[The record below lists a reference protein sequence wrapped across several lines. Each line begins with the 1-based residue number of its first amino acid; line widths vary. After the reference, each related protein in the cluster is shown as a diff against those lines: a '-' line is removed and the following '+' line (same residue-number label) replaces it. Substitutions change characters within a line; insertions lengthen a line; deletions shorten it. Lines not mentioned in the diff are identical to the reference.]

1 VTPQSTF
8 MVVAPVVA
16 ARMAELR
23 ALLAG
28 MTAPPG
34 TGNADPGNDLVP
46 FGRFETLHFARF
58 VVLEDST
65 PDDVRLYGL
74 QPPKLP
80 VYMAFLGD
88 FDGPYDAFVTDLL
101 RIAAEGLRKI
111 FGCCE
116 GFSAGADLETW
127 IRTHEKRPAAAYCNW
142 VGRTARQC
150 REEAA
155 LRAALVE
162 YLGDHPDLRDAGAP
176 QARRDLRRFVDAE
189 VHAGRLTLTAPVST
203 PLRWSVDHCA
213 DASLFVAVL
222 VGLVAALPVTLP
234 LGIVAALYL
243 RHLEETD
250 PEVTARPTPEYES
263 KLSALEDH
271 GVTNSFSAF
280 GTVKPGK
287 FRAALLRAALFFIGL
302 AARLLY
308 TRGRLARVHTIH
320 FARWVYL
327 DDGARVFFAS
337 NYDGSL
343 ESYMDDFINRV
354 SFGLNAV
361 FGNGIGYP
369 RTAWLVAKGAKNEE
383 TFKNFLR
390 RHQLPTDV
398 WYAAYPGCTTVDL
411 ERNSRVR
418 EGLYSNYLGQEEAAR
433 WLALL

>member
-1 VTPQSTF
+1 
-8 MVVAPVVA
+8 
-16 ARMAELR
+16 
-23 ALLAG
+23 
-28 MTAPPG
+28 
-34 TGNADPGNDLVP
+34 
-46 FGRFETLHFARF
+46 
-58 VVLEDST
+58 
-65 PDDVRLYGL
+65 
-74 QPPKLP
+74 
-80 VYMAFLGD
+80 
-88 FDGPYDAFVTDLL
+88 
-101 RIAAEGLRKI
+101 
-111 FGCCE
+111 
-116 GFSAGADLETW
+116 
-127 IRTHEKRPAAAYCNW
+127 
-142 VGRTARQC
+142 
-150 REEAA
+150 
-155 LRAALVE
+155 
-162 YLGDHPDLRDAGAP
+162 
-176 QARRDLRRFVDAE
+176 
-189 VHAGRLTLTAPVST
+189 
-203 PLRWSVDHCA
+203 
-213 DASLFVAVL
+213 VL

-234 LGIVAALYL
+234 LGIAAALYL

-250 PEVTARPTPEYES
+250 PEVTARPTAEYES
-263 KLSALEDH
+263 RLSALEDH

-280 GTVKPGK
+280 GTVKPGR

-369 RTAWLVAKGAKNEE
+369 RTAWLLSKGAKDEE

-398 WYAAYPGCTTVDL
+398 WYDAYPGCTTVDL
-411 ERNSRVR
+411 ERNSQVR
-418 EGLYSNYLGQEEAAR
+418 AGLYSNYLGQEEAAR